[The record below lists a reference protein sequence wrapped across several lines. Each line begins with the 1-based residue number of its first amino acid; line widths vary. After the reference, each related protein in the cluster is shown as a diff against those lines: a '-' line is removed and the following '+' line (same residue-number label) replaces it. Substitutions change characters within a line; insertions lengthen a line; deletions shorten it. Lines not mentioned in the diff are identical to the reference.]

1 MSKTLPLA
9 VILLILIIIVLPAA
23 LARGCRG
30 IHTPPQEI
38 DRNPIISP
46 AGEQLIKVYL
56 HEEDKTVNMSLEE
69 YLVGVVA
76 AEMPA
81 SFDLEA
87 LKAQAV
93 VARTY
98 VARQLPA
105 LGGTGCSDVPGAHVC
120 TNPAHCQAWEEESRS
135 LARWEKK
142 GAVSY
147 LNKIR
152 QAVRETAGL
161 VITHDN
167 LPVDAVYHSTCGGH
181 TEDSENVWSNA
192 LPYLRG
198 VPCSYCNDSRW
209 SQTRYTFTSE
219 EFSAA
224 VLPLVSAVPVSSAGA
239 PLLSA
244 AARSTSG
251 RVNSL
256 KVAGKTLSGRD
267 LRSALNLPSTNFSW
281 ETDGGKIIF
290 TTRGYGH
297 GVGLCQYGADG
308 MAAAGHNFEQILA
321 YYYTGIQL
329 ESLARYTHR

>member
-9 VILLILIIIVLPAA
+9 VISIIIIIIVLPAT

-30 IHTPPQEI
+30 VHAPPQEI
-38 DRNPIISP
+38 DRSPIISP
-46 AGEQLIKVYL
+46 AGEQAIKVYL
-56 HEEDKTVNMSLEE
+56 HEEGKTVSMSLEE

-81 SFDLEA
+81 SFELEA

-105 LGGTGCSDVPGAHVC
+105 FGGTGCSDTPGADVC
-120 TNPAHCQAWEEESRS
+120 TNPAHCQAWDTESRI
-135 LARWEKK
+135 LARWEEKD
-142 GAVSY
+142 AVGY

-152 QAVRETAGL
+152 RAVRETAGL
-161 VITHDN
+161 IITHDN
-167 LPVDAVYHSTCGGH
+167 LPVEAVYHSTCGGH

-198 VPCSYCNDSRW
+198 VPCPYCESSRW
-209 SQTRYTFTSE
+209 RQTRHTFTSA

-224 VLPLVSAVPVSSAGA
+224 VLPLVSVVPVSAAGT
-239 PLLSA
+239 PLLSSA
-244 AARSTSG
+244 DRSPSG
-251 RVNSL
+251 RVNTL
-256 KVAGKTLSGRD
+256 KVAGQTVSGRD
-267 LRSALNLPSTNFSW
+267 LRGALNLPSTNFTW
-281 ETDGGKIIF
+281 QTEGGKITF
-290 TTRGYGH
+290 TVKGYGH

-308 MAAAGHNFEQILA
+308 MAKSGHDFGEILR
-321 YYYTGIQL
+321 YYYTGIEL
-329 ESLARYTHR
+329 ESLAAFTHR